1 MRFGALVL
9 TAALPFALIAC
20 GQSDTTNTAEANDT
34 AANEMAATNEP
45 APAPASGA
53 QDFVNKAAASDRFEI
68 ETSKLVPSSAASA
81 KVMDYGRMMIAAHTQ
96 STAKLKA
103 LVAKDPAGIKIND
116 ELSAAQKAALE
127 DMKSKKG
134 YIFDAA
140 YLAAQAHGHEETLT
154 ELKNYSSSGDNAA
167 LKEFATGLIPTVSE
181 HLDKAK
187 ALQGQ
192 IGPAAR

>member
-9 TAALPFALIAC
+9 TAALPIALIAC
-20 GQSDTTNTAEANDT
+20 GQRDTTTTTEANDT
-34 AANEMAATNEP
+34 AANDMAATNEP

-68 ETSKLVPSSAASA
+68 ESSKLVPSSAASA

-103 LVAKDPAGIKIND
+103 LVAKDPAGKIND

-140 YLAAQAHGHEETLT
+140 YLAAQAHGHQETLT

-167 LKEFATGLIPTVSE
+167 LKDFATGLIPTVSE